1 MNKKTETQAAQTVP
15 TAKNGVPD
23 GNQRSVSVGER
34 TSIGV
39 SELSLQA
46 EAKDTKIART
56 SVYCGPSVRGVARQ
70 YTVYAG
76 ALPAALEAF
85 LQEHPAARGLLV
97 GVERFAQVRSN
108 LGRSGTAEAI
118 LYQKVKLEL

>member
-1 MNKKTETQAAQTVP
+1 MSKKTETQAAQTASAV
-15 TAKNGVPD
+15 KNGVPD
-23 GNQRSVSVGER
+23 GDQRSVSVGER
-34 TSIGV
+34 TNIGV

-76 ALPAALEAF
+76 TIPEALTEFIRL
-85 LQEHPAARGLLV
+85 HPAAKGLLV
-97 GVERFAQVRSN
+97 SVERFAQVRSN

-118 LYQKVKLEL
+118 LYQKIKSEL